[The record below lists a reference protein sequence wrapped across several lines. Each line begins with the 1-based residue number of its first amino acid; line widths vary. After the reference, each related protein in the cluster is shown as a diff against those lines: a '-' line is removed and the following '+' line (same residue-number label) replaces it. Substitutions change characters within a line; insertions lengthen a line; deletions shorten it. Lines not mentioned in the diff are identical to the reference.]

1 MLIIRLESTWLLSK
15 KRVASCPI
23 VLFWALESSYAG
35 RFMKFL
41 IACLFIIFSLPPHSN
56 VAASSEDDL
65 SRVSFETIRISIVRG
80 NLDLALQQIKRG
92 AESEQLDELEV
103 NLLQG
108 HFFNALG
115 KPKEAIASFSAIQK
129 AKLSVPANLYVGLA
143 TSLLMVGDIAQA
155 RLNVSKALLSDPNST
170 PGLLL
175 DIELSKDGLTPE
187 AVLLAYQEVQVLSAF
202 AEEADLAFAR
212 HLIDSGNAQAVE
224 LLASMRARRPRNPL
238 LNEYFAQA
246 QFMAGDFE
254 AAFITFSAAQAQYEE
269 VSDDYNARRVDDWLR
284 AYEQKKVK
292 LAKPQIET
300 PRDTAVDKGKATS
313 SDGLKQ
319 NPALQIRHSGPEHDS
334 LSKSDRDVSSEIE
347 DANPKGA
354 LSFSP
359 TAETEKKFPVLSPK
373 PVPDPIVISDGSKV
387 STGSGFITNQGKWV
401 ITNRHVVENWK
412 TVQVRNGLGE
422 LKEAKKIT
430 YDKYLD
436 LAIIELSEPY
446 AQEISHN
453 LSDVVDP
460 KVGEAVFVIGFP
472 LAQIFGN
479 QHPVISTGIVSS
491 NFGYMESE
499 SQFQVT
505 AKMNPG
511 NSGGPVFNRK
521 GEVIGVAVS
530 KLDKKAVEKASGNM
544 PEDVNFALKGAK
556 ILDLANYDG
565 AGRNDRASGNLD
577 AEEIYARKRPAVVVV
592 VTETD

>member
-1 MLIIRLESTWLLSK
+1 
-15 KRVASCPI
+15 
-23 VLFWALESSYAG
+23 
-35 RFMKFL
+35 MKFL
-41 IACLFIIFSLPPHSN
+41 IACLFIIFSLSAHSN

-65 SRVSFETIRISIVRG
+65 GRVSFEAIRMSIVRG
-80 NLDLALQQIKRG
+80 NLEFALQQMKQG
-92 AESEQLDELEV
+92 AESEQLDELQV

-115 KPKEAIASFSAIQK
+115 KPKEAIASFSAVQK
-129 AKLSVPANLYVGLA
+129 TKLSMPANLYVGLA
-143 TSLLMVGDIAQA
+143 TSLLMVGDTEQA
-155 RLNVSKALLSDPNST
+155 RVNVSKALLSDPNST

-175 DIELSKDGLTPE
+175 DIELSKDGLAPE
-187 AVLLAYQEVQVLSAF
+187 ALLLAYQEVQGLSAYS
-202 AEEADLAFAR
+202 EEADLAFAR

-224 LLASMRARRPRNPL
+224 LVAAMRARRPRNPL

-254 AAFITFSAAQAQYEE
+254 AAFITFNAAQAQYEE
-269 VSDDYNARRVDDWLR
+269 GSDDYNARRVGDWLR
-284 AYEQKKVK
+284 AYEQRKVK
-292 LAKPQIET
+292 LVKSQNQSPPGT
-300 PRDTAVDKGKATS
+300 VFDKEKATS
-313 SDGLKQ
+313 SNGVEQ
-319 NPALQIRHSGPEHDS
+319 NPALQIRHSDPESES
-334 LSKSDRDVSSEIE
+334 LSKSDRDVPNEIE
-347 DANPKGA
+347 DANSNDALISSPNPKD
-354 LSFSP
+354 
-359 TAETEKKFPVLSPK
+359 EKKFPVRSPQ
-373 PVPDPIVISDGSKV
+373 PIPDPIVISDGSKV

-422 LKEAKKIT
+422 LREAKKIT

-436 LAIIELSEPY
+436 LAIIELAEPY
-446 AQEISHN
+446 AQELSHN

-479 QHPVISTGIVSS
+479 QHPVISMGIVSS

-511 NSGGPVFNRK
+511 NSGGPVFNKK
-521 GEVIGVAVS
+521 GEVIGVAVA
-530 KLDKKAVEKASGNM
+530 KLDKKAVEKASGKM

-556 ILDLANYDG
+556 ILDLANYDV
-565 AGRNDRASGNLD
+565 AGRKDRASGNLD